1 MLVASLY
8 RGRKMLIETKL
19 QALGLVLPEPFISP
33 PGTLL
38 PFSWVRIRGNRAYI
52 SGHAPLNSDGSLARP
67 LGKVGADVSAEEA
80 YQAARLTALSILA
93 SLKRALGDLAGEGAG
108 LGVPGLANWRPG
120 FNPKPAVRTGF
131 SDLFFELYEPEQG
144 HNPRSP

>member
-1 MLVASLY
+1 
-8 RGRKMLIETKL
+8 MLIETKL

-93 SLKRALGDLAGEGAG
+93 SLKRALGNFDRVKPWLRVQGMLISGQG
-108 LGVPGLANWRPG
+108 LNRQQAWIN
-120 FNPKPAVRTGF
+120 GF
-131 SDLFFELYEPEQG
+131 SDLIIELYG
-144 HNPRSP
+144 S